1 MKREKLSLTAK
12 EYRAN
17 PFEAFGWLREKGP
30 IVPARLP
37 FIGNMWLA
45 TNYASVTDVL
55 KNDKLFCRDPKNAG
69 RRNFW
74 IFSLMTPLL
83 LRRLTQNMIS
93 KDEPDHR
100 RLRSL
105 VDQAF
110 HRQEVTKMQP
120 RVEQI
125 VDQQLDRI
133 EQLAS
138 QGQSIDLVEQLAR
151 PVPLAVICEVL
162 GLPDQD
168 RPKFRKWFSAFANI
182 KSLASIY
189 KVVPGLWRTQSYLK
203 KQIEQCRREPRAG
216 LMHEL
221 VQAEADGDR
230 LNDEELIAMVMM
242 LLLAGH
248 ETTIH
253 LLSSS
258 ILTLLQMPEVLQTLS
273 NDWSLLSSTVD
284 ELLRYNSS
292 AQFAKPRFVTEDV
305 EFHGTQLKRGETI
318 MPVLAS
324 ANYDPAKFENPSEF
338 QINRPDNHHLTFGF
352 GPHVCLGLKVAKQET
367 EVVLQRLF
375 TRWPDLRANFDLS
388 QPDWSSRLGMRSLST
403 LDVTIP
409 DASRNPVAA

>member
-17 PFEAFGWLREKGP
+17 PFEAFGRLRERGP
-30 IVPARLP
+30 IVPARLTL
-37 FIGNMWLA
+37 IGNMWL
-45 TNYASVTDVL
+45 TTSYQSVTDVL

-69 RRNFW
+69 RRNFL
-74 IFSLMTPLL
+74 IFSMMTPLL

-110 HRQEVTKMQP
+110 HRREVTKERP

-125 VDQQLDRI
+125 VDQQLDHI
-133 EQLAS
+133 NKLAAR
-138 QGQSIDLVEQLAR
+138 GQRIDLVEHLAR
-151 PVPLAVICEVL
+151 PVPLAVICEIL
-162 GLPDQD
+162 GLPVED
-168 RPKFRKWFSAFANI
+168 RPKFRKWFSTFANI
-182 KSLASIY
+182 KSLAGIY

-203 KQIEQCRREPRAG
+203 KQVEQCRREPRPG
-216 LMHEL
+216 LMSEL
-221 VQAEADGDR
+221 VQAEADGER

-258 ILTLLQMPEVLQTLS
+258 ILSLLQMHEVRQTLS
-273 NDWSLLSSTVD
+273 NDWSLLNSAVD

-305 EFHGTQLKRGETI
+305 DFHGTQLKRGETV
-318 MPVLAS
+318 MPVLAC
-324 ANYDPAKFENPSEF
+324 ANYDPTKFEKPCEF
-338 QINRPDNHHLTFGF
+338 QINRANNHHLTFGF

-367 EVVLQRLF
+367 EVVLERLF
-375 TRWPDLRANFDLS
+375 TRWPNLQANFDLS

-403 LDVTIP
+403 LQVTIP
-409 DASRNPVAA
+409 NASPGPVAT